1 MGNVRRTVKRRA
13 FTLIELL
20 TVMAILVVLA
30 SILMPAIYAAR
41 AAARKG
47 QCASHLHHLGTS
59 LQHYATRNSAWWPER
74 NTSNPLQVS
83 TEWKNWFLKDSIDP
97 SLLYCPQA
105 HPNNLADFANTAWQA
120 SDPIID
126 YEILVGSGSI
136 SNGVKDLLINRL
148 NRVSICNMLRM
159 DTTPAMA
166 ILAADLMAKNAT
178 ISEYDGWEGN
188 HRDSFMNQGKGTVL
202 GRNVLYAD
210 YSVHWKARVA
220 SQSLDYHTY
229 DNRTFY
235 HPDLAN

>member
-1 MGNVRRTVKRRA
+1 MGNVRRTMKRRA

-59 LQHYATRNSAWWPER
+59 LQHYATRNNGWWPER
-74 NTSNPLQVS
+74 GTTDPLQVS
-83 TEWKNWFLKDSIDP
+83 ATWKDWFRNDSIDP
-97 SLLYCPQA
+97 SLLYCPQV
-105 HPNNLADFANTAWQA
+105 HPNDLADFANTAWQA

-136 SNGVKDLLINRL
+136 SDGVKTALG
-148 NRVSICNMLRM
+148 NRVPVCNMRRM
-159 DTTPAMA
+159 DTSPTMSM
-166 ILAADLMAKNAT
+166 LAADLMAKDAT
-178 ISEYDGWEGN
+178 ITEFDGWVAN

-220 SQSLDYHTY
+220 SQTLVYHT
-229 DNRTFY
+229 NGNLTFY